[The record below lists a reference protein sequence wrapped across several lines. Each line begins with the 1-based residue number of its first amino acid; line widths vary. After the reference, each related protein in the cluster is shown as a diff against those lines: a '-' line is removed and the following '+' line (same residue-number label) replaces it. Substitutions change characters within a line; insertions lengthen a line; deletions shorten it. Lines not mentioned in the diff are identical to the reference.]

1 MDKKMKLR
9 NGMAVGLALA
19 MSLSS
24 VPYNVFANRASATA
38 AIERV
43 AGSVKSPQVDAAS
56 SATYYTKANWDNRIK
71 DKSRWKVEDDQNLVR
86 VSGSDPL
93 EMNDIDYDGMF
104 INANGRYVIRLVY
117 KEKSQAV
124 SAVWHR
130 AIINFGDL
138 DKYIDFNNSYVVGR
152 DGETKYK
159 FDPLTGTVGRG
170 FDLRS
175 ATGDRTNNRK
185 NLPINLVLKDGVT
198 LDNLPKENFIVQMRI
213 TNSDYKRVYAYAPK
227 GTSMDYSTYTKT
239 TSVSL
244 LDKVNNLFIKGGLQ
258 SDSNNATN
266 QEFFMSE
273 FIANPDQ
280 YKDVSNTGIIRTQ
293 YMGQRAGSAATPTV
307 GDEPIAFTQVFDAN
321 LLNYLKEDDDG
332 YVAYV
337 KVLTDGRVVSP
348 YSKNF
353 GIKRDQINVTKD
365 ADGNELAYLVIGT
378 ADFKKQGVKVVEIP
392 QHDQYTMLSGFYIT
406 AIDYVVDK
414 SKFEET
420 FAGKTEGIDRTRK
433 LNYTMMSGWTNPNP
447 NGWAVYEK
455 PFTENFVVQE
465 GESFMID
472 AGADAKGKQI
482 MLKVGGEQG
491 MIRKPQGYYN
501 GYNSGKSA
509 IDNFEEIADGVFK
522 IGLREGATVKKGQ
535 NLKIYM
541 PYTSSYNGS
550 VNFLQMHNG
559 TKRNEGAATLT
570 LQKDRNINMHLYTGL
585 PRGASFKLKYTLKDG
600 TEQKELVFTKPK
612 GLGTFWQYTDSDRV
626 LTGIP
631 NTSLL
636 ATAGNFYIDTTKLEP
651 GKDII
656 VEAYDEKGNIVAD
669 KTSSFKYI
677 NIDKANEAVKYLTWT
692 DHSDKKAV
700 LSINKSL
707 YTPYQV
713 LFTNDY
719 ADGVDDFYKDPR
731 VLPADNGKFNTP
743 TTQILGYTR
752 YDGGKVRTLYEG
764 PQKLFGKVEAVSD
777 DYDDNGNLKTD
788 NHTKV
793 TIKRENVFD
802 PQFTGAEK
810 TYKGYAYTFDLNK
823 MLPYHSD
830 DKTATK
836 LELKKDMKFVSNAS
850 DGSSLPSDLL
860 ETRVRARVLF
870 DGNGGKLEGDK
881 AKEVK
886 IVPDNINFYGEK
898 DYKANGFEGAN
909 VEEGTGDKFPEAPK
923 LEGKNFLGW
932 VTEEGKNQL
941 GSNTTT
947 VEKFNNLPKE
957 QVFNAETPV
966 SKHLVVY
973 AIYSEE
979 KAVTFDANGGKFDNK
994 EQIIVKTD
1002 NNTVKAPTENPTKT
1016 GYTFKGWAS
1025 TKDATEADADILKNV
1040 SGSKTVYAVWVKD
1053 AEDELNLTPPA
1064 QKVPVQDKTDLTEGE
1079 KTKVKDAVKEA
1090 NIGLDLTNDDI
1101 TVEKDGKV
1109 IVNKG
1114 NKTGEIPADQT
1125 VTQKEVLND
1134 INPPAKPV
1142 EVNNPKALEEG
1153 EKDKVKQAIIDANP
1167 DLKLTKDDITVDSD
1181 GKVTVNKGGK
1191 VGEVPA
1197 KDTVVETDKVIK
1209 LTAPEKVEVKDTNNL
1224 TKPEREKV
1232 EEAVKAANKTKLS
1245 ESAVVTVDASGNV
1258 TVIDGDK
1265 KGTLDADKT
1274 IKPFD
1279 RTGKTLNDPKEL
1291 TEVSDKEH
1299 LTEAEKQAVREAVK
1313 AANPDLAFKNS
1324 EIQVADN
1331 GKVTVP
1337 MGKNESGDPI
1347 YKEIAPE
1354 KTVKNDDANTTI
1366 SLKAPKKT
1374 FVKDPSSL
1382 TQDDKN
1388 AVIAA
1393 VKAANSSLPAD
1404 AKIEVANDGSVTVTS
1419 GKKVGTLAQ
1428 ADTVVKK
1435 LLPPKA
1441 ATDEDGGIV
1450 VAPRDPRT
1458 SEIQV
1463 TYTDPSGQKQTV
1475 IAKKDTDGKWKID
1488 PAVDGVTVNEDS
1500 GLISIPTD
1508 KIKDGAD
1515 VKAIAK
1521 DGDNISEGNTVKSE
1535 DKQAPAAPEVVKNDD
1550 GNITV
1555 TPPKDKDTKTV
1566 TIKYTDKD
1574 GNPKEVKATKGDD
1587 GTWTVPD
1594 ESGLTV
1600 ENGKIIVPAEK
1611 TKPGTKVSASAT
1623 DGNNNTSS
1631 EVDVTTPSMA
1641 DDNEPKVPAKTTV
1654 ANPDKLTEKEQE
1666 AVKKAIEEANK
1677 NHFPQAKE
1685 GQNPTKVEVGKD
1697 GTATITYPDGSQD
1710 KITGYRLVEKDTTAP
1725 GAPTV
1730 KAEDNGDVKITPPT
1744 DADTK
1749 EVEVSYVPT
1758 GKTEPVKVTA
1768 TKDPETGKWSVP
1780 ANSGL
1785 TVDENG
1791 NIIIPADKVADDTE
1805 VSAKAID
1812 TAGNESTPT
1821 DTSKAKAK
1829 NPAGEGKVS
1838 VDENKKKAVD
1848 PTAEKQGTGVIVKN
1862 HNKATVSAVDEDG
1875 NNVPVEIDSTT
1886 GEIKV
1891 TPGTNV
1897 DGPIKVTVKDN
1908 AGVEKVVSIE
1918 VNGHTEGVD
1927 DNNSTPDATAPG
1939 APTVKAND
1947 DGTVSI
1953 TPATDGKTKSVTVKY
1968 TDPQGNEKTVTATKD
1983 GDAWTFDPASSGFTI
1998 DGKGNIVIP
2007 KDQVKPGTEV
2017 SATAKDAN
2025 EKESTAGT
2033 AKVPTLA
2040 DKFTPEYTE
2049 ADAQAGSPTTITGPN
2064 FKDKG
2069 GQDTTKPSG
2078 TTFKLGN
2085 GAPTGASIDKNG
2097 KITYTPTD
2105 ADAGK
2110 DITIPVV
2117 VKYSDGST
2125 DTVNVTVKVVPKSGQ
2140 ETGIK
2145 APNSPITVDNAKAL
2159 TDADKKKVAD
2169 AVKTANPNLPE
2180 GSTITVADDG
2190 TVTIKDKTGT
2200 EIGKLKPEQTVKQ
2213 NDSKLAVKAPEA
2225 VEVADPENVTE
2236 AERGKI
2242 KEAIKKANPD
2252 LADATIEVDNKG
2264 NVTVTKGGKTGTLT
2278 PAQTIKKADALV
2290 APANPV
2296 DVKDPSNLTK
2306 EEKAAVEKA
2315 VKDANPTLPADAK
2328 VTVADDG
2335 TVTVTDKDGKEIGK
2349 LTPEQTV
2356 KNANTA
2362 PVIKRNND
2370 GSITVWP
2377 PADATEVTVK
2387 YTGADGLPKD
2397 VKLTKDAG
2405 KWVAPQGS
2413 DLIVDPATGKITIP
2427 GNKIQKGSDVLVIAK
2442 NGLNQESRA
2451 VSKGTTDNTGNH
2463 DGSIWLTPVNPSVDN
2478 KANDKKAEK
2487 HDMGIHK
2494 AYIFGYEDN
2503 TFRANG
2509 NMTRAEAAAMI
2520 ARLKE
2525 LDMSNKAKP
2534 EFSDVKSAWYNG
2546 SINAVVRAGYMKG
2559 YPDGT
2564 FNPNGKITRA
2574 EFAQMIMAIDKANGA
2589 DVPFSDVKGHWA
2601 EAAIMQAYA
2610 NGRIAGYPDKTFRPN
2625 NNITRAEA
2633 VTVLNKLF
2641 DRSVDNKGLADVHA
2655 GIAPFKDLTPKHWA
2669 YYQIIEASNTHRFFR
2684 TEKGKVDETWDVLLQ
2699 TWKQALENR

>member
-71 DKSRWKVEDDQNLVR
+71 DKSRWKVEDNQSLVR

-117 KEKSQAV
+117 KEKSQAI

-138 DKYIDFNNSYVVGR
+138 DQYIDFNNSYVVGR

-213 TNSDYKRVYAYAPK
+213 TNSDYKKVYAYAPK
-227 GTSMDYSTYTKT
+227 GTSIDYSTYTKT

-280 YKDVSNTGIIRTQ
+280 YKDISNTGIIRTQ

-365 ADGNELAYLVIGT
+365 AEGNELAYLVIGPE
-378 ADFKKQGVKVVEIP
+378 DFKKEGVKVVTIP
-392 QHDQYTMLSGFYIT
+392 KHDQYTMLSGFYIT

-414 SKFEET
+414 SKFEDT
-420 FAGKTEGIDRTRK
+420 FAGKTAGIDRTRK

-472 AGADAKGKQI
+472 AGANAKGKQI

-585 PRGASFKLKYTLKDG
+585 PRGASFKLKYTLKG
-600 TEQKELVFTKPK
+600 ETEQKELVFTKPK

-656 VEAYDEKGNIVAD
+656 VEAYDEKGAKVDD

-731 VLPADNGKFNTP
+731 AFTGTNDDFKKD
-743 TTQILGYTR
+743 TTQIVGYTR

-764 PQKLFGKVEAVSD
+764 PKKLFGKVEAASD
-777 DYDDNGNLKTD
+777 DYDDKGNLTKD
-788 NHTKV
+788 NHTNV

-802 PQFTGAEK
+802 PQFTGESK

-830 DKTATK
+830 DKTETK
-836 LELKKDMKFVSNAS
+836 LELLKDMKFVSNAS

-870 DGNGGKLEGDK
+870 DANTGQWDDGSKK
-881 AKEVK
+881 AVK
-886 IVPDNINFYGEK
+886 IVPDNVNFYGE
-898 DYKANGFEGAN
+898 DGYKANGFEGAN
-909 VEEGTGDKFPEAPK
+909 AEEGTGDKFPQAPK

-932 VTEEGKNQL
+932 VTEDGKNSL

-947 VEKFNNLPKE
+947 VENFNKLPKN

-966 SKHLVVY
+966 TKHLVVY

-979 KAVTFDANGGKFDNK
+979 KAVTFDANGGKFGDK

-1002 NNTVKAPTENPTKT
+1002 GNAVTAPTENPTKA

-1025 TKDATEADADILKNV
+1025 TKNAPEAEANILENV
-1040 SGSKTVYAVWVKD
+1040 DGSKTVYAVWAKD
-1053 AEDELNLTPPA
+1053 AEDKLNLTPPT
-1064 QKVPVQDKTDLTEGE
+1064 KPVPVQDTTDLTEGE

-1090 NIGLDLTNDDI
+1090 NTGLNLTNDDI

-1109 IVNKG
+1109 IVNKD

-1125 VTQKEVLND
+1125 VTQKEVLNN

-1232 EEAVKAANKTKLS
+1232 AEAVKAANKTKLS

-1463 TYTDPSGQKQTV
+1463 TYTDPSGHEQTV
-1475 IAKKDTDGKWKID
+1475 NAKKDTDGKWNID

-1508 KIKDGAD
+1508 KIKNETD

-1521 DGDNISEGNTVKSE
+1521 DGDNTSEGNTVKSE

-1555 TPPKDKDTKTV
+1555 TPPKDKDAKTV

-1574 GNPKEVKATKGDD
+1574 GKPKEVKATKGDD
-1587 GTWTVPD
+1587 GTWTVPA

-1641 DDNEPKVPAKTTV
+1641 DDNEPNIPAKTTV
-1654 ANPDKLTEKEQE
+1654 ANPDELTQKEID
-1666 AVKKAIEEANK
+1666 AVKDAIEKANQ
-1677 NHFPQAKE
+1677 NDSGQSTLPE
-1685 GQNPTKVEVGKD
+1685 GTEISVAKD
-1697 GTATITYPDGSQD
+1697 GTATIKYKDGSED
-1710 KITGYRLVEKDTTAP
+1710 KITGYRLVEKD
-1725 GAPTV
+1725 
-1730 KAEDNGDVKITPPT
+1730 E
-1744 DADTK
+1744 TK
-1749 EVEVSYVPT
+1749 
-1758 GKTEPVKVTA
+1758 
-1768 TKDPETGKWSVP
+1768 
-1780 ANSGL
+1780 L
-1785 TVDENG
+1785 TVNAPK
-1791 NIIIPADKVADDTE
+1791 NKVKVAD
-1805 VSAKAID
+1805 
-1812 TAGNESTPT
+1812 PT
-1821 DTSKAKAK
+1821 
-1829 NPAGEGKVS
+1829 NVS
-1838 VDENKKKAVD
+1838 VE
-1848 PTAEKQGTGVIVKN
+1848 
-1862 HNKATVSAVDEDG
+1862 
-1875 NNVPVEIDSTT
+1875 
-1886 GEIKV
+1886 
-1891 TPGTNV
+1891 
-1897 DGPIKVTVKDN
+1897 
-1908 AGVEKVVSIE
+1908 
-1918 VNGHTEGVD
+1918 
-1927 DNNSTPDATAPG
+1927 
-1939 APTVKAND
+1939 
-1947 DGTVSI
+1947 
-1953 TPATDGKTKSVTVKY
+1953 
-1968 TDPQGNEKTVTATKD
+1968 
-1983 GDAWTFDPASSGFTI
+1983 
-1998 DGKGNIVIP
+1998 
-2007 KDQVKPGTEV
+2007 
-2017 SATAKDAN
+2017 
-2025 EKESTAGT
+2025 
-2033 AKVPTLA
+2033 
-2040 DKFTPEYTE
+2040 
-2049 ADAQAGSPTTITGPN
+2049 
-2064 FKDKG
+2064 
-2069 GQDTTKPSG
+2069 
-2078 TTFKLGN
+2078 
-2085 GAPTGASIDKNG
+2085 
-2097 KITYTPTD
+2097 
-2105 ADAGK
+2105 
-2110 DITIPVV
+2110 
-2117 VKYSDGST
+2117 
-2125 DTVNVTVKVVPKSGQ
+2125 
-2140 ETGIK
+2140 
-2145 APNSPITVDNAKAL
+2145 
-2159 TDADKKKVAD
+2159 
-2169 AVKTANPNLPE
+2169 
-2180 GSTITVADDG
+2180 
-2190 TVTIKDKTGT
+2190 
-2200 EIGKLKPEQTVKQ
+2200 EQ
-2213 NDSKLAVKAPEA
+2213 
-2225 VEVADPENVTE
+2225 
-2236 AERGKI
+2236 GKI
-2242 KEAIKKANPD
+2242 KEAVKKANPD
-2252 LADATIEVDNKG
+2252 LNLTDDDITVGKDG
-2264 NVTVTKGGKTGTLT
+2264 TVTVKKDGKEGSLT
-2278 PAQTIKKADALV
+2278 PAQT
-2290 APANPV
+2290 
-2296 DVKDPSNLTK
+2296 
-2306 EEKAAVEKA
+2306 VEKDETKLTVNA
-2315 VKDANPTLPADAK
+2315 PKDKVK
-2328 VTVADDG
+2328 VADP
-2335 TVTVTDKDGKEIGK
+2335 TNVSVEEQGK
-2349 LTPEQTV
+2349 
-2356 KNANTA
+2356 
-2362 PVIKRNND
+2362 
-2370 GSITVWP
+2370 
-2377 PADATEVTVK
+2377 
-2387 YTGADGLPKD
+2387 
-2397 VKLTKDAG
+2397 
-2405 KWVAPQGS
+2405 
-2413 DLIVDPATGKITIP
+2413 
-2427 GNKIQKGSDVLVIAK
+2427 
-2442 NGLNQESRA
+2442 
-2451 VSKGTTDNTGNH
+2451 
-2463 DGSIWLTPVNPSVDN
+2463 
-2478 KANDKKAEK
+2478 
-2487 HDMGIHK
+2487 
-2494 AYIFGYEDN
+2494 
-2503 TFRANG
+2503 
-2509 NMTRAEAAAMI
+2509 
-2520 ARLKE
+2520 
-2525 LDMSNKAKP
+2525 
-2534 EFSDVKSAWYNG
+2534 
-2546 SINAVVRAGYMKG
+2546 
-2559 YPDGT
+2559 
-2564 FNPNGKITRA
+2564 
-2574 EFAQMIMAIDKANGA
+2574 
-2589 DVPFSDVKGHWA
+2589 
-2601 EAAIMQAYA
+2601 
-2610 NGRIAGYPDKTFRPN
+2610 
-2625 NNITRAEA
+2625 
-2633 VTVLNKLF
+2633 
-2641 DRSVDNKGLADVHA
+2641 
-2655 GIAPFKDLTPKHWA
+2655 
-2669 YYQIIEASNTHRFFR
+2669 
-2684 TEKGKVDETWDVLLQ
+2684 
-2699 TWKQALENR
+2699 